1 MVTNELKTR
10 AARRDIPIPAQLLQC
25 LKVAKETS
33 NSDYVIANKEGKPL
47 SYTQFKLLWKYID
60 TRSTRERSYVRYV
73 NGQKVVHTVT
83 PVLGEKAAH
92 NGNVVYSMDFKVTP
106 HQLRHTYITNLIY
119 KGVDPKTVQYLAGH
133 ENIGITMNIYAK
145 VKYNK
150 PEQLA
155 TAVNKALGASTV
167 HEKS

>member
-1 MVTNELKTR
+1 M
-10 AARRDIPIPAQLLQC
+10 
-25 LKVAKETS
+25 
-33 NSDYVIANKEGKPL
+33 